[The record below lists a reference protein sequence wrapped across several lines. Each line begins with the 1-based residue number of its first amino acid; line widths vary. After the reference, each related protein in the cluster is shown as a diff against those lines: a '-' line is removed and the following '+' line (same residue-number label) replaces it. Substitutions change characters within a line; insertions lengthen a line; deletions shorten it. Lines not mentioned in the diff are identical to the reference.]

1 MRSLLRGLAGALL
14 ILGLATLTGGPSQVA
29 AQAKKDTKD
38 PKAPAP
44 KADPKKDDTRDKTV
58 GIMTSDGLSLTGYFF
73 QGNATDKQAP
83 DAVLM
88 FPAPGGKV
96 NDAWIGLAKKLSEKN
111 FSVLLFD
118 WRGCGMNDSASAGSR
133 ILADT
138 KLFWTERY
146 NEQLLKPQRTYEDRG
161 LDYRTIKGKSN
172 GRIYYS
178 DFLPNDLLAARFYL
192 DKMNDNGKC
201 NTNRVWIVTEK
212 SGGPLALAFIA
223 SEFNR
228 NTIYQNKQNLLDTTV
243 QVRGAGKDY
252 VGLTVLSYGAGELSS
267 TASAVW
273 SNSFKQ
279 LSGPV
284 ARDAR
289 DYLEHRLAMV
299 LVHGKKEGTS
309 GSRSALSLVQALGD
323 EDTMKKNYKYVREID
338 NSKQAKVV
346 TGIDLIDP
354 MDTFGVQKL
363 IQDNMV
369 GISVKLPTGKD
380 RTERDAN
387 KMTYAPRFNADALGR
402 R

>member
-1 MRSLLRGLAGALL
+1 MC
-14 ILGLATLTGGPSQVA
+14 
-29 AQAKKDTKD
+29 
-38 PKAPAP
+38 
-44 KADPKKDDTRDKTV
+44 
-58 GIMTSDGLSLTGYFF
+58 
-73 QGNATDKQAP
+73 
-83 DAVLM
+83 
-88 FPAPGGKV
+88 PAPGSRV
-96 NDAWIGLAKKLSEKN
+96 TDAWIGLAKKLSEKN

-138 KLFWTERY
+138 KLFWTEPY
-146 NEQLLKPQRTYEDRG
+146 NQKLLKPQRTYEDKG
-161 LDYRTIKGKSN
+161 LDYRTIRGKSE
-172 GRIYYS
+172 GTMRYR
-178 DFLPNDLLAARFYL
+178 DFMLNDLLAARFYL
-192 DKMNDNGKC
+192 DKMNDNNKC

-212 SGGPLALAFIA
+212 DGGPLALAFIA

-228 NTIYQNKQNLLDTTV
+228 NTIYRSTTNIGDTSF
-243 QVRGAGKDY
+243 QVKGAGKDY
-252 VGLTVLSYGAGELSS
+252 VGLTVLSYGSGEMSG
-267 TASAVW
+267 TASTIW
-273 SNSFKQ
+273 SNAFKV

-299 LVHGKKEGTS
+299 LVHGKKEGTT

-323 EDTMKKNYKYVREID
+323 EDSMKRNYKYMREID

-354 MDTFGVQKL
+354 MDSFGVQKL
-363 IQDNMV
+363 IQEAMV

-387 KMTYAPRFNADALGR
+387 KMTYAPRFNVEALSSR